1 MMSPIYFAYQLLLSK
16 RMPVMLLVLLL
27 GQYSIA
33 QTDSVFKMTKEH
45 GHFFC
50 QTTLNGV
57 NAKVMM
63 ETGVPGLM
71 MSEAFY
77 EAHKDSLNL
86 DVKESDEKIR
96 HITGFRHVKYTAQAR
111 MQIGNAIFEGPVKI
125 MQEDQAI
132 TLPLHMLH
140 HPSDSSAII
149 WLDLSRLQFRVCS
162 RERLQNLT
170 RKASV
175 WSLTYTQYGMPVVT
189 TPLSIKA
196 AGHRIDITGQFI
208 VDLGNASLLFL
219 NRYDAEVDRLM
230 SDSRVHLIDIHDN
243 RRGKTYSQAFRVD
256 KLTICDRTY
265 HDDTVGVTKF
275 KGLEGC
281 GMLGLKF
288 FTMPVV
294 FDFDENKLYL
304 CK

>member
-1 MMSPIYFAYQLLLSK
+1 MMSPIYFAYQFLLSK
-16 RMPVMLLVLLL
+16 RMPVMLLALLL
-27 GQYSIA
+27 SQYSIA

-45 GHFFC
+45 G
-50 QTTLNGV
+50 
-57 NAKVMM
+57 
-63 ETGVPGLM
+63 
-71 MSEAFY
+71 
-77 EAHKDSLNL
+77 
-86 DVKESDEKIR
+86 R
-96 HITGFRHVKYTAQAR
+96 
-111 MQIGNAIFEGPVKI
+111 
-125 MQEDQAI
+125 
-132 TLPLHMLH
+132 
-140 HPSDSSAII
+140 
-149 WLDLSRLQFRVCS
+149 
-162 RERLQNLT
+162 
-170 RKASV
+170 
-175 WSLTYTQYGMPVVT
+175 
-189 TPLSIKA
+189 IKA

-219 NRYDAEVDRLM
+219 NRYDAEVDKLM

-265 HDDTVGVTKF
+265 HDDTVGVTTF